1 MTEILL
7 QLILRGSSEASAG
20 AEVGAQEDSA
30 MSLVDVIR
38 EKQEALR
45 VRDLAQLLGVS
56 QQQIYKMAA
65 SGEIPSFKVANAV
78 RFDPHETAE
87 WLKEKYPVRSVALR
101 FPEARRA

>member
-1 MTEILL
+1 
-7 QLILRGSSEASAG
+7 
-20 AEVGAQEDSA
+20 
-30 MSLVDVIR
+30 MSLVDVVR

-87 WLKEKYPVRSVALR
+87 WLKERYPVRPVALR
-101 FPEARRA
+101 FPEAKRA

>member
-1 MTEILL
+1 
-7 QLILRGSSEASAG
+7 
-20 AEVGAQEDSA
+20 
-30 MSLVDVIR
+30 MSLVDVVR

-87 WLKEKYPVRSVALR
+87 WLKEKYPVRSVEVR
-101 FPEARRA
+101 FSAARRA